1 MTITEHAP
9 PRHDSAE
16 ATTPSPQ
23 DGPPA
28 AAPPTRSRA
37 PRPRVRERA
46 AGRAAVVRDAVAA
59 GPDDG
64 MATAEYAIAT
74 IAAVGFAGLLIAV
87 LKSEAVKGLLAG
99 IISSALSIG

>member
-1 MTITEHAP
+1 MTITEHSTSHGAA
-9 PRHDSAE
+9 DG
-16 ATTPSPQ
+16 TTPLPQ
-23 DGPPA
+23 DGAPA
-28 AAPPTRSRA
+28 VAHPTRRRA
-37 PRPRVRERA
+37 PRPRQRARMAERA
-46 AGRAAVVRDAVAA
+46 AAVRDAVST
-59 GPDDG
+59 GRDDG